1 MMQSALTKLVTA
13 SMFGLMSVLSIS
25 AHANAAKN
33 VETSLL
39 KTNESFRSN
48 FSSQPNLDKGEVV
61 MPVQA
66 SIIYIIKQSLPDF
79 LAQIASHNEMK
90 LTLSDKVS
98 GTLQKISLPMKIELI
113 LPELANTYGLE
124 WHMQGKHLFVSNNLE
139 NTSRLIQLGN
149 LDLKQLKQII
159 RRARLNP
166 GANKMTYIEGKN
178 SITLIGSA
186 IYIKR
191 VEDLIK
197 SHRAASNTN

>member
-1 MMQSALTKLVTA
+1 MRFVFTKISTI
-13 SMFGLMSVLSIS
+13 SMFGLLSAVS
-25 AHANAAKN
+25 FVSHVHATKN

-48 FSSQPNLDKGEVV
+48 FNSQPNLDKGEVV

-79 LAQIASHNEMK
+79 LAQIASHNKLE

-124 WHMQGKHLFVSNNLE
+124 WHMQGRHLYVSNNLE
-139 NTSRLIQLGN
+139 NINRLIQLGN
-149 LDLKQLKQII
+149 LDLKKLKQII
-159 RRARLNP
+159 ARARLNP
-166 GANKMTYIEGKN
+166 GANKMTYIEKKN
-178 SITLIGSA
+178 SITLTGSA
-186 IYIKR
+186 MYIKR

-197 SHRAASNTN
+197 LHREASSKN